1 MPSEDSANGVI
12 VKLHTELHRERPASR
27 TIVQL
32 APLGLKQPV
41 GAILLLIIIF
51 HLSGCKRVPLRYVD

>member
-32 APLGLKQPV
+32 APLGL
-41 GAILLLIIIF
+41 
-51 HLSGCKRVPLRYVD
+51 